1 MRFEKIGVKVLVNN
15 PEVVRTANDK
25 LKTHDFCLKNGI
37 VVPRIYSHQEVE
49 EGNVVF
55 PIIIKP
61 IMGIG
66 TKGVEI
72 IEDLRTLKAYLPLK
86 EGYFVQHHVNGIEYT
101 IDTISDQNGR
111 ILAAA
116 PRERIVVK
124 SGQSVK
130 GRTTKDKRL
139 IEYGKG
145 ISSKF
150 GIKWVACSQCKVTDD
165 RKIFFIEINPRYGTG
180 VSLSIGAGLNIPLLQ
195 IKLALGMP
203 IKKEELDFTD
213 NFYMIRYWEEIL
225 RNGKDLIKP

>member
-1 MRFEKIGVKVLVNN
+1 M
-15 PEVVRTANDK
+15 
-25 LKTHDFCLKNGI
+25 
-37 VVPRIYSHQEVE
+37 
-49 EGNVVF
+49 
-55 PIIIKP
+55 
-61 IMGIG
+61 
-66 TKGVEI
+66 
-72 IEDLRTLKAYLPLK
+72 
-86 EGYFVQHHVNGIEYT
+86 QHHVNGIEYT